1 MIDVPWKRV
10 ISPSG
15 CIEHNDSLS
24 QLDHW
29 KHDFRR
35 GSFIL
40 RKELS
45 VRSGFLRLSYLW
57 LVLEPL
63 FLALVYYL
71 VFSTLRA
78 SLNLTSLFI
87 GLGLMMSFTRGLN
100 SGLNIKLKDGGLMID
115 RVSSRAVI
123 IGKISILF
131 VDSIF
136 IISGISLVL
145 FFFYDV
151 EILPILLMT
160 FLSAVIVI
168 CSHSLYS
175 VFQPIVIMIPDTAKI
190 LRFSG
195 LAVFFGSPVLYPLGM
210 TTGLHRTISLYNP
223 FSYFVEPV
231 RYFAINS
238 EDVFLLIP
246 EVALA
251 YCLFFAILIIL
262 SIRRIEQIRW
272 RTSTWS

>member
-1 MIDVPWKRV
+1 
-10 ISPSG
+10 
-15 CIEHNDSLS
+15 
-24 QLDHW
+24 
-29 KHDFRR
+29 
-35 GSFIL
+35 
-40 RKELS
+40 
-45 VRSGFLRLSYLW
+45 
-57 LVLEPL
+57 
-63 FLALVYYL
+63 
-71 VFSTLRA
+71 
-78 SLNLTSLFI
+78 
-87 GLGLMMSFTRGLN
+87 
-100 SGLNIKLKDGGLMID
+100 MID

-136 IISGISLVL
+136 IISGISSVL

-251 YCLFFAILIIL
+251 YCLFFTILIIL

-272 RTSTWS
+272 RTSTW

>member
-151 EILPILLMT
+151 GILPILLMT
-160 FLSAVIVI
+160 FLSTVIVI

-251 YCLFFAILIIL
+251 YCLFFTILIIL

>member
-45 VRSGFLRLSYLW
+45 VRSGLLRLSYLW

-87 GLGLMMSFTRGLN
+87 GLGLMMGFTRGLN

-160 FLSAVIVI
+160 FLSTVIVI

-251 YCLFFAILIIL
+251 YCLFFTILIIL

>member
-160 FLSAVIVI
+160 FFSTVIVI

>member
-1 MIDVPWKRV
+1 MILFLKSNIWST
-10 ISPSG
+10 IS
-15 CIEHNDSLS
+15 E
-24 QLDHW
+24 
-29 KHDFRR
+29 R
-35 GSFIL
+35 GAFIL
-40 RKELS
+40 KKELS
-45 VRSGFLRLSYLW
+45 VRSGPLRLSYLW
-57 LVLEPL
+57 LILEPL

-71 VFSTLRA
+71 VFSTQRA

-87 GLGLMMSFTRGLN
+87 GLGLMMGFTRGLN
-100 SGLNIKLKDGGLMID
+100 SGLNTNLKDGGLVVTI
-115 RVSSRAVI
+115 RLVHVRAI
-123 IGKISILF
+123 IGQMLILF

-145 FFFYDV
+145 LLLYGVD
-151 EILPILLMT
+151 ILPILLMT
-160 FLSAVIVI
+160 FFSILIVM

-175 VFQPIVIMIPDTAKI
+175 VFQPIVIVNFPDTAKI

-223 FSYFVEPV
+223 FSYFVEPI

-246 EVALA
+246 EVVH
-251 YCLFFAILIIL
+251 ILVFGCYSNCIYL
-262 SIRRIEQIRW
+262 
-272 RTSTWS
+272 